1 MKETIYDKEYIPS
14 KAEINQFP
22 DLQNGPSKLIKGAN
36 VPIQQVGTHNFKLP
50 LKYKRK
56 NGSVGSTNI
65 RKHVSTF
72 T

>member
-50 LKYKRK
+50 LNYKRH
-56 NGSVGSTNI
+56 NG
-65 RKHVSTF
+65 KE
-72 T
+72 